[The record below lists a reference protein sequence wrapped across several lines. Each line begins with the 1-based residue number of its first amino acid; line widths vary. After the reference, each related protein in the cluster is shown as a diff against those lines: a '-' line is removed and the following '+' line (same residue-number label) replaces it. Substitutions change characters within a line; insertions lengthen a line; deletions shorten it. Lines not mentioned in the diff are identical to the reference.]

1 MSGQVAVIGDGAMG
15 TMCALLLAENGRAV
29 RLWGRDAQRTD
40 DINCARENQRYLP
53 GIPLPESVTAG
64 TDAAWAFTGAEF
76 VVSAVPCQHVRSV
89 WTATSATL
97 PARVPVLSVAKGIEV
112 NTLLRPTQILA
123 ELCGQRSY
131 AILSGPNI
139 ASEIARGLPA
149 AAVVAGVDESFCR
162 HAQVAINTETF
173 RVYTNPDI
181 IGVELAAALK
191 NVIALAAGV
200 VDGLKLGD
208 NAKAALIT
216 RGLAEITRLGVAMGA
231 AAETFYGMAGVG
243 DLITTCMSPHS
254 RNRTAGQKIG
264 EGQSPETVRES
275 TPSVIEGIP
284 TTRSTLALAHKYNVD
299 VPITTA
305 VGAVLFDGVPP
316 ADAVRELMTRE
327 LKSESN
333 SEW

>member
-1 MSGQVAVIGDGAMG
+1 MSGHVAVIGDGAMG
-15 TMCALLLAENGRAV
+15 TMSALLVAENGRAV

-40 DINCARENQRYLP
+40 DINRDRENQCYLP
-53 GIPLPESVTAG
+53 GISLPDSVTAG
-64 TDAAWAFTGAEF
+64 CDAAWALVGAEF
-76 VVSAVPCQHVRSV
+76 VISAVPCQHVRGV
-89 WTATSATL
+89 WTTVGPAL
-97 PARVPVLSVAKGIEV
+97 PPGVPVLSVAKGIEV
-112 NTLLRPTQILA
+112 DTLLRPTQVLA

-139 ASEIARGLPA
+139 AAEIARGLPA
-149 AAVVAGVDESFCR
+149 GAVVAGEDHSFCEQV
-162 HAQVAINTETF
+162 QVAMHTETF
-173 RVYTNPDI
+173 RIYTNPDI

-231 AAETFYGMAGVG
+231 SPETFYGMAGVG

-264 EGQSPETVRES
+264 EGLSPDEVRNA

-284 TTRSTLALAHKYNVD
+284 TTRSTIALAHKYNVD

-316 ADAVRELMTRE
+316 EDAVRELMTRK
-327 LKSESN
+327 LKSEQ
-333 SEW
+333 